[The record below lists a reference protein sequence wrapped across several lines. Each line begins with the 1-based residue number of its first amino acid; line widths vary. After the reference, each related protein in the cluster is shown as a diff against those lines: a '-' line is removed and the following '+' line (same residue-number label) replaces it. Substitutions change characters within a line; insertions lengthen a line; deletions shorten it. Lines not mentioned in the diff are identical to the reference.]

1 MTGNRLLITTA
12 AITCLGAGAAL
23 GALLLWPAEP
33 MAMAG
38 QVCGLG
44 TFMTTGA
51 LCRDTAPPPQLLVDA
66 GRDEDET
73 PAAAALAEAPPPPV
87 MATPVVAV
95 PAEPPPPSRDT
106 ASLPTEPAPAAA
118 PSAAPAIRPGFLV
131 VVGSYAQ
138 REQAE
143 DRRRTLGWSNLDIT
157 EATVQGRPHYRVTIR
172 STTREQAVR
181 ALNAARAAGIGDA
194 WIAPAPGNASSA
206 PDTAIAAR
214 AV

>member
-23 GALLLWPAEP
+23 GALLLWPVEP
-33 MAMAG
+33 AVMAG

-44 TFMTTGA
+44 TFLTIGA
-51 LCRDTAPPPQLLVDA
+51 SCQDTAPPPQLLVDA
-66 GRDEDET
+66 SRDEDET
-73 PAAAALAEAPPPPV
+73 SPAPAAALAKTQPAPV
-87 MATPVVAV
+87 MAMPVVAV
-95 PAEPPPPSRDT
+95 PAEPPTAPDT
-106 ASLPTEPAPAAA
+106 NAPADPAPAAG
-118 PSAAPAIRPGFLV
+118 PASRPGLLV

-143 DRRRTLGWSNLDIT
+143 DRRRALGWPNLDIT
-157 EATVQGRPHYRVTIR
+157 EATVQGRPYYRVTMR

-194 WIAPAPGNASSA
+194 WIAPAPGNTSSA

-214 AV
+214 AG

>member
-12 AITCLGAGAAL
+12 AITCLGTGAAL
-23 GALLLWPAEP
+23 GTLLLWPLEP
-33 MAMAG
+33 AVMAG

-44 TFMTTGA
+44 TFLTTGA
-51 LCRDTAPPPQLLVDA
+51 PCQDAAPPPQLLVDA
-66 GRDEDET
+66 SRGEEEAP
-73 PAAAALAEAPPPPV
+73 PAQAAALAEAPPAPV

-95 PAEPPPPSRDT
+95 PAEPPPGRDT
-106 ASLPTEPAPAAA
+106 APGPADPAPAAA
-118 PSAAPAIRPGFLV
+118 PASRPGFLV

-138 REQAE
+138 RDQAE
-143 DRRRTLGWSNLDIT
+143 DRRRTLGWPNLDIT
-157 EATVQGRPHYRVTIR
+157 EATVQGRPYYRVTIR

-181 ALNAARAAGIGDA
+181 ALNAARASGIGDA
-194 WIAPAPGNASSA
+194 WIAPAPGNTSSA